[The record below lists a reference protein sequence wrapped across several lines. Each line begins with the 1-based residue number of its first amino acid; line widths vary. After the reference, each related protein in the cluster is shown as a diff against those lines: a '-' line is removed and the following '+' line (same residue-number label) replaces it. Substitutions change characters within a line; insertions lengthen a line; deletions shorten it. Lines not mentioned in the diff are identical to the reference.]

1 MPTPILGAY
10 IGMCQQQCGL
20 ADNNACNNLRLR
32 GCCMGWCAGAGLQA
46 TPHQGK
52 RRSTRTSCKPLEWWR
67 NEIKVYERKF
77 RSAPFHAPLFP

>member
-1 MPTPILGAY
+1 MAERRARLTPDMIAP
-10 IGMCQQQCGL
+10 
-20 ADNNACNNLRLR
+20 
-32 GCCMGWCAGAGLQA
+32 CAGAGLQA

-77 RSAPFHAPLFP
+77 RSAPFHAPLLLCVLTP